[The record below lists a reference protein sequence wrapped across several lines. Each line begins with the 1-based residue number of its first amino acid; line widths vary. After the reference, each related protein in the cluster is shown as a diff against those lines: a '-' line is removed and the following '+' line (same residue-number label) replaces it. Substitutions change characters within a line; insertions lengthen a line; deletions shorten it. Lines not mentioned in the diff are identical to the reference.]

1 MPSALPSR
9 SGCGRGSTRW
19 WPSSSGFVDHT
30 VDQAAGQ
37 VMASGGQ
44 IAEAV
49 RRRRLEAG
57 SDDVFLE
64 RLLGLSLTRAQVDR
78 GVAFVEG
85 VIEREGE
92 DGPGPAVDLGP
103 RPAHPGRGG
112 RARPLAGPPRGRRGA
127 G

>member
-1 MPSALPSR
+1 M
-9 SGCGRGSTRW
+9 
-19 WPSSSGFVDHT
+19 SSG
-30 VDQAAGQ
+30 GR
-37 VMASGGQ
+37 

-92 DGPGPAVDLGP
+92 AGAGAAVDVRSRAADP
-103 RPAHPGRGG
+103 RRGR
-112 RARPLAGPPRGRRGA
+112 RARAVAGPPRGRRA